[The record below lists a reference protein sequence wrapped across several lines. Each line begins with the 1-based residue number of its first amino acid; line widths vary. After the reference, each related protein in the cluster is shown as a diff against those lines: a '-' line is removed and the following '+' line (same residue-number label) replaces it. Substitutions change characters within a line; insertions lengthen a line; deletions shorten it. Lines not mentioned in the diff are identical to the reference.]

1 MQNPCQDSYY
11 TLFSSYPMLL
21 DYHEEQAKN
30 SRWIRCKV
38 ADLQVEPLGKS
49 SPLIGNLPAF
59 AAGTSQEAVDDTAE
73 NLGLAMR
80 VNGELYPVR
89 MTAYKSLLDRAKIGG
104 TALPK
109 LSREVLAEVL
119 NECLKLYSADALLL
133 IRDEKI
139 SAVHSGDE
147 VDYSVLPI
155 DELLKVLQ
163 AKLDARFSRNEFES
177 GYCDHSLVSAS
188 WRMPDQKEDLL
199 GTYAKV
205 LAAQGKA
212 TMASKL
218 MPGIRFMTSDTGVA
232 SAKVSALLMNGR
244 HSIHI
249 GGCVAV
255 DHRHQSKVADFDTA
269 LDQLFAQFGD
279 SIAKLQALMEIHLDF
294 PINAMTRVCKKLS
307 LPKKAAVEAIAMFEM
322 SYGGG
327 PATAHD
333 VFLAI
338 RFISVGDDYDSS
350 SANAGEKLAATL
362 KNLINDMYAKDISK
376 KICSTMKNKRLRGD
390 YIGNYAPYGYLKD
403 ENNRSRLVVDYEIAP
418 IVVEIFELRAKG
430 IGFDTICRILNEK
443 GYPSPGRLRYERGI
457 ITNNNKKGSE
467 LPWNRHVLK
476 DLLVNVVY
484 IGNLAQGRSSQCL
497 YKGEKYHWTK
507 EADWDVVEGTHEPI
521 ISMELWNKVQEI
533 NTKVS
538 SNVKKSFGRYAH
550 LPKRPNPYG
559 SVLRC
564 ADCGRVMKYVRS
576 YTRPR
581 KDGVV
586 TDYYNYK
593 CPTNIE
599 LGDTACSKKSIR
611 ADDLDKI
618 VLSVIRKQMDL
629 FLDTQK
635 TLLGLI
641 ALEKEKAKHSVPANR
656 VKELQDKLDQKKKLF
671 SRLYIDFKDGILTQ
685 REYLLARDVYQKE
698 IAAYESELQELQAIK
713 TKTKVTETGARKWNR
728 LISRYYKAETVT
740 EEMVEAMVDEIRVN
754 TDGSLDIRFKY
765 MPEFEEMFKEC
776 ERIRKEVA

>member
-1 MQNPCQDSYY
+1 MQKPCQDSYY

-38 ADLQVEPLGKS
+38 ADLQVEPLGES
-49 SPLIGNLPAF
+49 SPLIGNLSAF
-59 AAGTSQEAVDDTAE
+59 AAGTSQEAVKDTAE

-163 AKLDARFSRNEFES
+163 AKLDARFSENEFES

-188 WRMPDQKEDLL
+188 W
-199 GTYAKV
+199 
-205 LAAQGKA
+205 
-212 TMASKL
+212 
-218 MPGIRFMTSDTGVA
+218 
-232 SAKVSALLMNGR
+232 
-244 HSIHI
+244 
-249 GGCVAV
+249 
-255 DHRHQSKVADFDTA
+255 
-269 LDQLFAQFGD
+269 
-279 SIAKLQALMEIHLDF
+279 
-294 PINAMTRVCKKLS
+294 
-307 LPKKAAVEAIAMFEM
+307 
-322 SYGGG
+322 
-327 PATAHD
+327 
-333 VFLAI
+333 
-338 RFISVGDDYDSS
+338 
-350 SANAGEKLAATL
+350 
-362 KNLINDMYAKDISK
+362 
-376 KICSTMKNKRLRGD
+376 
-390 YIGNYAPYGYLKD
+390 
-403 ENNRSRLVVDYEIAP
+403 
-418 IVVEIFELRAKG
+418 
-430 IGFDTICRILNEK
+430 RILNEK

-533 NTKVS
+533 NTKAS
-538 SNVKKSFGRYAH
+538 SDVKKSFGRYAH

-618 VLSVIRKQMDL
+618 MLSVIRKQMDL

-685 REYLLARDVYQKE
+685 QEYLLARDVYQKE